1 MGKTKDC
8 PYCKRSVR
16 HGGKCYEENSSKAC
30 LIFERDPRGK
40 QLFLDNVRFN
50 VDFGTDI
57 PEIRKP
63 ISEWTLHGIEKTV
76 TINKILKIE
85 WNTNAKGLHGIYV
98 WADVMYWSDE
108 NGVVP
113 EKANKPKLVLCR

>member
-1 MGKTKDC
+1 
-8 PYCKRSVR
+8 
-16 HGGKCYEENSSKAC
+16 
-30 LIFERDPRGK
+30 
-40 QLFLDNVRFN
+40 
-50 VDFGTDI
+50 VDFGTEI

-63 ISEWTLHGIEKTV
+63 NSDWMLHGIEKTV

-113 EKANKPKLVLCR
+113 EKQGRPRLVLCR